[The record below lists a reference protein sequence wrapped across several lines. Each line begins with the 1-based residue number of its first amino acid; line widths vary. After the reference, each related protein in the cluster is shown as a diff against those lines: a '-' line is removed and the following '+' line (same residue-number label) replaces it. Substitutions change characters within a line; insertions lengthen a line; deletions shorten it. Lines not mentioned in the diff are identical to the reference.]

1 MTRIGTLGANTAY
14 VNRILDIQTRIQ
26 DEQLQVTTKLKSQTY
41 DGIASGANTVI
52 NFENEQALSQRFID
66 NNNVWDTKLQAAS
79 TAVTGIQKAMTVFRD
94 SLISFQQNNPKDQTN
109 IKGIQKTA
117 FDTLQSLQADL
128 ATNVNGQYLFSGGR
142 VSTVPV
148 QLPASSLGDF
158 QKIYDGSI
166 NTVATTRSADLQDL
180 KITSLEA
187 TGMTFDATGGIIVP
201 ARSDAFKTINP
212 GSRITVSG
220 STATPPNNGDFTVK
234 TKAMFNV
241 AGTALA
247 EGSSTTNVISY
258 GTTPANIL
266 PAATTQL
273 NFAFAPDG
281 TMNMTAGT
289 SGSLAN
295 LTIGT
300 KFTIAPPL
308 ANGSAATGY
317 EGNYEV
323 ISNKNGVVNFK
334 TDLAPA
340 QEEAV
345 ASTSIKFGV
354 NGGAL
359 APPATA
365 GTLNFTTS
373 TPTPMAAPI
382 GQTLVTLTAATGATV
397 DFAGVAAGDQLTLG
411 GTTGHNGT
419 YTVVSSTATS
429 VTVALNSEG
438 ARIAQFLP
446 QTGRTDVNIS
456 FKDPNL
462 GASVT
467 RNAIDYGSLTFAS
480 SGTLGERITS
490 TNPNGFLDTGGNPY
504 PAINSII
511 TLGSTSGVN
520 DGVYKVVANN
530 GNYIEVASVALTA
543 ESRSTLTS
551 VESSTW
557 YKGDTLQLQHR
568 VDTDRS
574 VDVGIYAS
582 DPAFEKAIR
591 ALSLIAQGTYGT
603 AGGLEVHQE
612 RLSQALYLIND
623 AIESPAPG
631 TPPFGAEQGGDV
643 KTLSGQI
650 GATRKTISL
659 KNDKHNQFI
668 GFLGQRV
675 TDIAQ
680 VDQTEAVTRLLS
692 DQTALQASY
701 QALAQVRSLSLLNFL
716 K

>member
-26 DEQLQVTTKLKSQTY
+26 QEQVQVTTKLKSQSY

-66 NNNVWDTKLQAAS
+66 NNNVWDTKLQAAT
-79 TAVTGIQKAMTVFRD
+79 TAVDGTRKAMIVFRD
-94 SLISFQQNNPKDQTN
+94 SLISFRQNNPKDQAN
-109 IKGIQKTA
+109 IKAMQKTA

-142 VSTVPV
+142 VSNVPV
-148 QLPASSLGDF
+148 QLPAASLSEF
-158 QKIYDGSI
+158 QRIYDGSI
-166 NTVATTRSADLQDL
+166 NTVATTRAADLQNL
-180 KITSLEA
+180 KVTNLDA

-201 ARSDAFKTINP
+201 ARSDAFKNIFP
-212 GSRITVSG
+212 GSRITVSD
-220 STATPPNNGDFTVK
+220 SAASPPNNGDFTVRS
-234 TKAMFNV
+234 KAMFNV

-258 GTTPANIL
+258 GSTPTNIL
-266 PAATTQL
+266 AAATTQL
-273 NFAFAPDG
+273 NFTFAPDG
-281 TMNMTAGT
+281 TMNMSAATA
-289 SGSLAN
+289 GSLAN
-295 LTIGT
+295 LTVGT

-317 EGNYEV
+317 EGSYEV

-334 TDLAPA
+334 TDFGPA
-340 QEEAV
+340 HDEAT
-345 ASTSIKFGV
+345 ASTSLTFGV
-354 NGGAL
+354 NGGAM
-359 APPATA
+359 AAPATA
-365 GTLNFTTS
+365 GTLNFTTT

-382 GQTLVTLTAATGATV
+382 GRTLVTLTAASGATV
-397 DFAGVAAGDQLTLG
+397 DFAGVAAGDQISIG
-411 GTTGHNGT
+411 GTSGHNGT

-429 VTVALNSEG
+429 VTYALNSEG
-438 ARIAQFLP
+438 VRLAQFLP
-446 QTGRTDVNIS
+446 QSNRNDVKIS
-456 FKDPNL
+456 FTDTTANTT
-462 GASVT
+462 VT
-467 RNAIDYGSLTFAS
+467 RDSRDFASLSFAS
-480 SGTLGERITS
+480 SGTMGERITS
-490 TNPNGFLDTGGNPY
+490 TNPGGFLDVNGSPY
-504 PAINSII
+504 PPVDTII

-530 GNYIEVASVALTA
+530 GNYIEVASVSLTA
-543 ESRSTLTS
+543 ESRSTVTS
-551 VESSTW
+551 IESSTW

-591 ALSLIAQGTYGT
+591 AMSLIAQGVYGT

-612 RLSQALYLIND
+612 RISQALYLIND

-631 TPPFGAEQGGDV
+631 TPPFGAEMAGDV
-643 KTLSGQI
+643 KTVSGQL
-650 GATRKTISL
+650 GATRKVISM
-659 KNDKHNQFI
+659 KNEKHNQFI
-668 GFLGQRV
+668 GFLSQRV
-675 TDIAQ
+675 ADIAQ

-692 DQTALQASY
+692 DQTALEAGY
-701 QALAQVRSLSLLNFL
+701 QALAQVRSLTLLNYL